1 MGHRALLRYAH
12 SLCRP
17 TSGQQQR
24 AATSCE
30 TNTAARRCRGVQ
42 CIESLLTRSAVLWRC
57 VSYAAV
63 CERCVGAASFPYLT
77 VVDLRTLKK
86 RRSFGPALHQQAAA
100 ACAARPF
107 QSLVSL
113 CFSSDSKHILC
124 LSAGPDACLL
134 EWQWQKE
141 QLTASGLLRAS
152 DGGGASTAS
161 LPYVARSAS
170 YCPTDN
176 SVVCV
181 TGDGVLQLLSVDWDT
196 GAIADIPPSS
206 AAARSAAVESEEAA
220 TAAVADSEADSACD
234 DVDVAALDVSCH
246 AWLSESR
253 VLLATRTGQ
262 LLIAHNGRITGHT
275 STASVQLTSGTP
287 VRGTARAATS
297 TAVGVHAAETAEQ
310 RPSGRPTTDRHAT
323 AQRAYPKRCTSPLI
337 PSSPSLPSACCR
349 PVRVRCAVQ

>member
-17 TSGQQQR
+17 TSGQPQQ
-24 AATSCE
+24 ATHCQP
-30 TNTAARRCRGVQ
+30 NTAARHCHGSSVRPLAAQ
-42 CIESLLTRSAVLWRC
+42 SHSTVLCCC
-57 VSYAAV
+57 VSYVAM
-63 CERCVGAASFPYLT
+63 CERCVGSVSFPYLT
-77 VVDLRTLKK
+77 VVDLRSLKK

-124 LSAGPDACLL
+124 LSAGPDSCVL

-152 DGGGASTAS
+152 DGSGASAAS
-161 LPYVARSAS
+161 LPCVARSAS

-181 TGDGVLQLLSVDWDT
+181 TGDGVLQLLNVDWDS
-196 GAIADIPPSS
+196 GAITDIPPSS
-206 AAARSAAVESEEAA
+206 AAARSAAVESEDAA
-220 TAAVADSEADSACD
+220 TAAAGQLGADSSCE
-234 DVDVAALDVSCH
+234 DVDVSALDVSCH

-275 STASVQLTSGTP
+275 NTTSVQLTSGTP
-287 VRGTARAATS
+287 ASGTARAASS
-297 TAVGVHAAETAEQ
+297 TTAGGMHAAETAEQ
-310 RPSGRPTTDRHAT
+310 RPSGRPTTDMP
-323 AQRAYPKRCTSPLI
+323 QRAHTTSAARSPLI
-337 PSSPSLPSACCR
+337 PLSSLLSACCR
-349 PVRVRCAVQ
+349 PVRVRCVVQ